1 MTQWMLY
8 GATGYSGRLLAEE
21 AIRRGHQP
29 LLAGRSEEKLQPL
42 AESLGLEY
50 RAVPLD
56 DAEALTRA
64 VSRVAL
70 VLHAAGPFMQTSPP
84 MLAACLSA
92 GTHYLDI
99 TGEIPVL
106 RNIFTFDEAARERG
120 IALISGVGFDVIPTD
135 CLSRYVADQVSGATT
150 LELAFKALGSLSA
163 GTMQSALG
171 LASMGGLVRRDG
183 ELISHLLGCGA
194 QQVAFPDGDS
204 TVLPIPWGDL
214 VTAYHTTGIPNI
226 TTYMAFPESM
236 ARILGLLAP
245 LAPTAGWLLSRGITQ
260 RIASGWIAR
269 YFVGPDADMREN
281 GRSVIW
287 ARAAN
292 DRGDEA
298 QAWLD
303 TIEAYQFTAL
313 AGIRAVERVL
323 DGAISGAQTP
333 AQAFGAD
340 FVLTIPA
347 TRRMDVL

>member
-150 LELAFKALGSLSA
+150 LELAF
-163 GTMQSALG
+163 
-171 LASMGGLVRRDG
+171 
-183 ELISHLLGCGA
+183 
-194 QQVAFPDGDS
+194 
-204 TVLPIPWGDL
+204 
-214 VTAYHTTGIPNI
+214 
-226 TTYMAFPESM
+226 
-236 ARILGLLAP
+236 
-245 LAPTAGWLLSRGITQ
+245 
-260 RIASGWIAR
+260 
-269 YFVGPDADMREN
+269 
-281 GRSVIW
+281 
-287 ARAAN
+287 
-292 DRGDEA
+292 
-298 QAWLD
+298 
-303 TIEAYQFTAL
+303 
-313 AGIRAVERVL
+313 
-323 DGAISGAQTP
+323 
-333 AQAFGAD
+333 
-340 FVLTIPA
+340 
-347 TRRMDVL
+347 